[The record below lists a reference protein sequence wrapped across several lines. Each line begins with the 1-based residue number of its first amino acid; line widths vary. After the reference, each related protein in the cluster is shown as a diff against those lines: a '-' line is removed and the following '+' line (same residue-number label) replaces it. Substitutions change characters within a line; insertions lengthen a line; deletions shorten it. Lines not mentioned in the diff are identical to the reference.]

1 MTVQLPHTMR
11 LAFHGYG
18 SPEDHQVD
26 MARLRPTER
35 KYVELFR
42 NPERRQASA
51 AARIAG
57 HKVLDS
63 LGCNHVSVL
72 PDDHGAPEVLSIHD
86 GTTVETVGISLTHR
100 KGGAAAVVS
109 ADPESLA
116 IGIDIEDPN
125 PSLLKTLDDFFT
137 ESEQSEIRALKPV
150 HAVQRATAIW
160 AAREATLKAIGL
172 GFAVPARCVDVH
184 IIDETTGT
192 AKVHNIDEFPS
203 DIQVELRFGTI
214 DGMTLCVAWIT
225 SHSLQQLRNRRP
237 SPRRTFAWTGIQK
250 TFSIIQEERT

>member
-1 MTVQLPHTMR
+1 MPVQLPHTMR
-11 LAFHGYG
+11 VAFHGYG
-18 SPEDHQVD
+18 SAEDHRAD

-63 LGCNHVSVL
+63 LGCNQVSVL

-86 GTTVETVGISLTHR
+86 GAAVNNLGISLTHR
-100 KGGAAAVVS
+100 KGVAAAVVS
-109 ADPESLA
+109 ADPDSLA
-116 IGIDIEDPN
+116 IGIDIEDPS
-125 PSLLKTLDDFFT
+125 PTLLKTLDDFFT
-137 ESEQSEIRALKPV
+137 DSEQAEIRALKPV
-150 HAVQRATAIW
+150 HAVKRATAIW

-172 GFAVPARCVDVH
+172 GFAVPARCVNIVLNDEMMGSSHVH
-184 IIDETTGT
+184 GIE
-192 AKVHNIDEFPS
+192 AFPS
-203 DIQVELRFGTI
+203 DIRAELRFGTI

-225 SHSLQQLRNRRP
+225 SHSMEQLRTLRP
-237 SPRRTFAWTGIQK
+237 APRRTFAWTGIQK
-250 TFSIIQEERT
+250 TFSIIKEERT